1 MTDMDKCVVRNEA
14 YQKGA
19 FNIRE
24 RHNERKNQ
32 DYHNGDII
40 QERTSLNVH
49 FKECDGTYEQAFHKL
64 LEDGTISTRGQRKD
78 AKVFD
83 ELVFDV
89 NTSYFER
96 NGGYEY
102 AKQFFEEAYQ
112 LAIKEAGGE
121 QFILSAVMHADER
134 NKAVSEQ
141 LGHDVFHYHLHV
153 VYVPVVEKVIKWT
166 ERCKDKSLVGTVK
179 EVIKQVSHSKKWAW
193 FVPKVDKDGK
203 PILTKSGKQALVNSY
218 SLLQD
223 RFFEHMK
230 MAGFTDIERGEH
242 GSTAEHL
249 EVLDYKIK
257 QDKKAVATLEND
269 IQSKAEQAATLD
281 KQLSSKQKQLSGI
294 ENKITVGRQAAVTFS
309 EIEQMAKKTFFGKME
324 LTVDDWGKVVA
335 LAKKG
340 VVSEAKIADLK
351 KQLANA
357 IKDIGSYK
365 NRYEKL
371 AEETKEYLKLKFFF
385 PQQVKKSLDEITRN
399 GKKVPET
406 PYKHRSKDKGRS
418 L

>member
-1 MTDMDKCVVRNEA
+1 MDKCVVRNEA
-14 YQKGA
+14 CQKGQ

-32 DYHNGDII
+32 NYHNGDVV
-40 QERTSLNVH
+40 QERTSLNMH
-49 FKECDGTYEQAFHKL
+49 FKECDGTYEQAFNRM
-64 LEDGTISTRGQRKD
+64 LEDGTISIRGQRKD

-102 AKQFFEEAYQ
+102 ARQFFEEAYK
-112 LAIKEAGGE
+112 LAIKEVGGE
-121 QFILSAVMHADER
+121 QYILSAVMHADER

-153 VYVPVVEKVIKWT
+153 VYVPVVDKVIKWT

-193 FVPKVDKDGK
+193 LVPKVGKDGE
-203 PILTKSGKQALVNSY
+203 PILTKNGKQAFVNSY

-230 MAGFTDIERGEH
+230 TAGFTDIERGER

-249 EVLDYKIK
+249 EVLDYKIQ
-257 QDKKAVATLEND
+257 QDKKAIATLEND
-269 IQSKAEQAATLD
+269 MQGKAEQAATLD

-294 ENKITVGRQAAVTFS
+294 ESKITVGRQATVTFN
-309 EIEQMAKKTFFGKME
+309 EIEQMAKKTLFGKME
-324 LTVDDWGKVVA
+324 LTAEDWGKVA
-335 LAKKG
+335 GLAKKG

-351 KQLANA
+351 KRLAN
-357 IKDIGSYK
+357 KTMPTTPLPHLTKVIG
-365 NRYEKL
+365 NTTYEVNIHFSKTSS
-371 AEETKEYLKLKFFF
+371 ENVHDKLKRIILNDFASMKNL
-385 PQQVKKSLDEITRN
+385 QK
-399 GKKVPET
+399 
-406 PYKHRSKDKGRS
+406 
-418 L
+418 